1 MIILLSKLISMNY
14 IPSWNCIAYFC
25 LPRNCLP
32 RVQSIIIKEIGA
44 AIPGWNNYIEINLL
58 NDDAASNST
67 DTTSSVRDERSTT
80 DAGGL
85 AHQTSS
91 TKSNTN
97 NSSVNQCRMIET
109 KLSKSDD
116 SIDSGLNTTLN
127 NTLTWDDLFNSISK
141 WKPLGYG
148 LCGVVRLA
156 FIKVSSITT
165 LIMIMT
171 QISSLKSLLYIYF
184 KGAKV
189 CRKNLQLGEVFKSSV
204 RRARQRE

>member
-1 MIILLSKLISMNY
+1 MNRSFWFLHQLQTTTVY
-14 IPSWNCIAYFC
+14 LVCSLYYKD
-25 LPRNCLP
+25 
-32 RVQSIIIKEIGA
+32 KEVGD

-58 NDDAASNST
+58 NNEAASNST

-80 DAGGL
+80 DAGSL
-85 AHQTSS
+85 TSS
-91 TKSNTN
+91 TKTNTN
-97 NSSVNQCRMIET
+97 NSSVNQDRTIET

-156 FIKVSSITT
+156 LIKVSSITT
-165 LIMIMT
+165 DYDYD
-171 QISSLKSLLYIYF
+171 SK
-184 KGAKV
+184 
-189 CRKNLQLGEVFKSSV
+189 
-204 RRARQRE
+204 